1 MAKPNQMIRQSDI
14 KVLPVLDLHQEHPI
28 VDRISVPV
36 EKVEAEIIRTGFQDS
51 EDAFFLVMLDG
62 D

>member
-1 MAKPNQMIRQSDI
+1 MIRQSDI
-14 KVLPVLDLHQEHPI
+14 KVLPVHDLHQVHPI

-36 EKVEAEIIRTGFQDS
+36 EKVEAKIIRAGFQDS